1 MLKELKKLRKRN
13 LKDNA
18 NQNESEK
25 KEKNEKEEKE
35 KISKIY
41 TIGRAFALA
50 STITFQLAV
59 PVLMGAFGGRYIDER
74 LGTSPWL
81 MIAGLFLG
89 LTAGVVGVI
98 RLAQRFF

>member
-1 MLKELKKLRKRN
+1 MLKKLKKKN
-13 LKDNA
+13 L
-18 NQNESEK
+18 NENGNKSEKEK
-25 KEKNEKEEKE
+25 KEKEEIE

-41 TIGRAFALA
+41 KIGRAFALA

-59 PVLMGAFGGRYIDER
+59 PVLMGAFGGRYVDDR

-81 MIAGLFLG
+81 MVAGLFLG
-89 LTAGVVGVI
+89 LAAGVVGVI

>member
-1 MLKELKKLRKRN
+1 MLKGSKKKN
-13 LKDNA
+13 LKNKKS
-18 NQNESEK
+18 EKEK
-25 KEKNEKEEKE
+25 KEKD

-59 PVLMGAFGGRYIDER
+59 PVLMGAFGGRYIDEK
-74 LGTSPWL
+74 LGTSPWF
-81 MIAGLFLG
+81 MITGLFLG
-89 LTAGVVGVI
+89 LVAGVVGVI